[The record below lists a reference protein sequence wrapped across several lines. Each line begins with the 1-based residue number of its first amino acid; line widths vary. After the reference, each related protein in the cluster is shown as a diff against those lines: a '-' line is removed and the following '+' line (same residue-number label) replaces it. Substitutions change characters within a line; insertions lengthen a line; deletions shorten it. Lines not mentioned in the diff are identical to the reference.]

1 MKLLHIIFP
10 SAFTEVEDA
19 RPKCQCLKK
28 MSKEMPKIY
37 VVIFPKDVERH
48 VLFNILNLVFGFF
61 CFTWYLFHSLYFC
74 LH

>member
-1 MKLLHIIFP
+1 
-10 SAFTEVEDA
+10 
-19 RPKCQCLKK
+19 